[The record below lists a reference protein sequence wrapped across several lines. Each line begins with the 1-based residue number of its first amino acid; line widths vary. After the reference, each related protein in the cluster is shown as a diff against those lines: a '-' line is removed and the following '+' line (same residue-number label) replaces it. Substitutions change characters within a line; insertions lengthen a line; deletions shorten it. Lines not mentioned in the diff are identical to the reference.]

1 MANTQ
6 TVLAAQ
12 PRNEFGKGAARRL
25 RRDFRIPVV
34 VYGLNLEPMH
44 VHVDILEFHAI
55 LRNEGTNAVIELDLE
70 GDKHLVMVKAVD
82 QNILT
87 LDVDHA
93 DLLHVKRGEKV
104 EVDIPVVSTGEAAPG
119 ALITQD
125 ADVLT
130 VLADVL
136 NIPEEITID
145 VEGMEIGTQVTAAD
159 IQMPA
164 NCELVSEPETLVI
177 NIVEPEEEELPEPGE
192 EGEDDTTEPEAE
204 NDGDAADGSADEPEN
219 SPRGNAEGD
228 E

>member
-25 RRDFRIPVV
+25 RRDFRIPMV

-82 QNILT
+82 QNVLT

-145 VEGMEIGTQVTAAD
+145 VEGMEI
-159 IQMPA
+159 
-164 NCELVSEPETLVI
+164 EPETLVI

>member
-82 QNILT
+82 QNVLT

-93 DLLHVKRGEKV
+93 DLLNVKRGEKV
-104 EVDIPVVSTGEAAPG
+104 EVDVPVIFTGQPAPG
-119 ALITQD
+119 ALVTQE
-125 ADVLT
+125 ADVIT
-130 VLADVL
+130 ILADVL
-136 NIPEEITID
+136 NIPEEITVDI
-145 VEGMEIGTQVTAAD
+145 EGKEIGDQVLAGD
-159 IQMPA
+159 LQMPGNA
-164 NCELVSEPETLVI
+164 TLVSEEDTLII
-177 NIVEPEEEELPEPGE
+177 NVVEPEEEELPEIGR
-192 EGEDDTTEPEAE
+192 AHV
-204 NDGDAADGSADEPEN
+204 
-219 SPRGNAEGD
+219 
-228 E
+228 